1 MKSTKFKQNILAKLG
16 ISMAAAVLGMMS
28 GANLVQNVLAA
39 SAAPA
44 ANDQTAKT
52 TPTATS
58 TVNNQLGFWTGTDGS
73 CTWKYDVLTDTL
85 TISGTKGAQLSSTP
99 VEVVF

>member
-39 SAAPA
+39 SVAPA

-58 TVNNQLGFWTGTDGS
+58 TVNNQLGFGLALMAAARGNMMS
-73 CTWKYDVLTDTL
+73 LL
-85 TISGTKGAQLSSTP
+85 IR
-99 VEVVF
+99 